1 MALWKPWTRPWR
13 RRPRPAPAF
22 ALAFAL
28 AAALPA
34 VACSTAPASSG
45 ANAVGSTGHA
55 AAPVIASAQARQVF
69 DRYVAAAAEEAA
81 APSTSPLLSL
91 VTGAERSV
99 LSAALASHAVGADD
113 ASASAAGAYRSSLSV
128 TPGFASYTYGSA
140 TFYRPEAA
148 GFPRFFVASATRTLR
163 GTKST
168 DGTATEVG
176 GARVPVDGTAL
187 LLFEQWGAGAPW
199 LLADTSTLAAG
210 EEVPKLA
217 TDGAGLA
224 ETVTPTASTLLAQ
237 PDHVGPLQ
245 AAVVDDGPASAA
257 TKAVA
262 DGPLTTGM
270 YQGAVSHAGGMTAPR
285 GDVYQWEL
293 DGANYP
299 VFALRTAAGGALVFY
314 TMTLTTTVAVPD
326 VVNKG
331 NPVHSGLPIQV
342 PVELLML
349 LPTGRRAPLVQ
360 LESEQTL
367 SFAAV
372 DPSPGTGKIHV
383 VALGGG
389 PTGASAS

>member
-1 MALWKPWTRPWR
+1 VALWKPWTRPWW

-28 AAALPA
+28 AAALSA
-34 VACSTAPASSG
+34 VACTTAPASSG
-45 ANAVGSTGHA
+45 TNAAGSTGHVA
-55 AAPVIASAQARQVF
+55 SPVIASAQARQVF

-81 APSTSPLLSL
+81 TPTASSVLSL
-91 VTGAERSV
+91 VTGAERAV
-99 LSAALASHAVGADD
+99 VSAALASHAVGSDG
-113 ASASAAGAYRSSLSV
+113 ASTSAAGAYRSSLSV
-128 TPGFASYTYGSA
+128 TPGFASYTYGSP

-168 DGTATEVG
+168 DAAATEVG
-176 GARVPVDGTAL
+176 GARIPVDGTAL
-187 LLFEQWGAGAPW
+187 MLFEQSGAGAPW
-199 LLADTSTLAAG
+199 LLADTSTLAAD
-210 EEVPKLA
+210 EPLPKLA
-217 TDGAGLA
+217 TDGAGFA
-224 ETVTPTASTLLAQ
+224 EPVTPTATAVLAQ

-262 DGPLTTGM
+262 DGQLTTDM
-270 YQGAVSHAGGMTAPR
+270 YQGAVNHAGGLTAPR

-314 TMTLTTTVAVPD
+314 AMTLTTTVAVPD

-331 NPVHSGLPIQV
+331 NPVHSGLPIKV
-342 PVELLML
+342 PVDLLML
-349 LPTGRRAPLVQ
+349 LPTGQRAPLVR
-360 LESEQTL
+360 SYG
-367 SFAAV
+367 S
-372 DPSPGTGKIHV
+372 
-383 VALGGG
+383 
-389 PTGASAS
+389 